1 MTVLVTIIAINNF
14 TRRVSY
20 DFMSRTANT
29 ILILKK
35 NNITVYRKCIEFI
48 FETHYYSHDI
58 YTYTLFLLNY
68 FKYFIVEWA
77 ESNYIFHFLIQ

>member
-1 MTVLVTIIAINNF
+1 MYVTLNVLWLLLHGCFMTVVVTIIAINNF

-35 NNITVYRKCIEFI
+35 NNITVYKECIELI

-58 YTYTLFLLNY
+58 YTYTLHY
-68 FKYFIVEWA
+68 FY
-77 ESNYIFHFLIQ
+77 